1 MVRFAFSKVKSEE
14 NDTELENL
22 QRSNRNPRIK
32 LFNKE
37 LIKIFQ
43 KQLLKLENFDHNE
56 ISYIK
61 KSYQIHHDDA
71 QTSLFFEHLRNAG
84 GNTRTIETIV
94 DLVNGLEIE
103 FHGGKEIRA
112 IECFM
117 KQTKSPLIKNW
128 LINYLDRGIFYK
140 IRKTICSLENFAFIC
155 FGSAHNGL
163 LSDYVDTIKLIWSS
177 TFAII
182 TIVLFY
188 FDFYKDVMLF
198 SIFNHI
204 WAEILV

>member
-43 KQLLKLENFDHNE
+43 KQLLKLEILDHDE

-103 FHGGKEIRA
+103 FHGGKEIR
-112 IECFM
+112 
-117 KQTKSPLIKNW
+117 
-128 LINYLDRGIFYK
+128 GI
-140 IRKTICSLENFAFIC
+140 
-155 FGSAHNGL
+155 
-163 LSDYVDTIKLIWSS
+163 SDVSC
-177 TFAII
+177 
-182 TIVLFY
+182 
-188 FDFYKDVMLF
+188 
-198 SIFNHI
+198 
-204 WAEILV
+204 